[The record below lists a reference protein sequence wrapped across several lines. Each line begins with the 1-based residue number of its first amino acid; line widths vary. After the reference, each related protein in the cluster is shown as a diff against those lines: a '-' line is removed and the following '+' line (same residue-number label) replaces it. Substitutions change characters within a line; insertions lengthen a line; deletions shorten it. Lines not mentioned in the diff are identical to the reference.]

1 MNETSRSATPRFAH
15 VSDLHIGR
23 SPETNG
29 NAARLCEALVDSHM
43 DAVIA
48 TGDITHRGLG
58 RELEEFHDIFA
69 PLVQSGRLVVVPGN
83 HDCLGDDVSGDL
95 MSGSRVQVSTLPGLY
110 VVRVNSTAPHN
121 RSWLNGHGS
130 LDENDLLAI
139 DVALAAA
146 PTGHLVVIALHHH
159 VLPMPEDHAME
170 RLSSWLVFAYTSE
183 LERGGNLVA
192 RVHGRCDLILHGHRH
207 TPRGARLFGSP
218 RPIHICNAGCSTEL
232 GRVRIFGHDG
242 AGHLQGGP
250 LWLDIPTPLGGGGGR
265 VRRQWAP
272 GPGGVKQAKRC
283 ADWVRHAAVTPR
295 TRISGLGLR

>member
-1 MNETSRSATPRFAH
+1 LTRSGHLGPLDCLGMNETSRPAAPRFAH

-23 SPETNG
+23 SPETNA

-58 RELEEFHDIFA
+58 RELEEFHEIFA

-83 HDCLGDDVSGDL
+83 HDCLGDDVSGAL

-130 LDENDLLAI
+130 LDESDLLAI

-146 PTGHLVVIALHHH
+146 PAGHLVVIALHHH

-170 RLSSWLVFAYTSE
+170 RLSSWLGFAYTSE
-183 LERGGNLVA
+183 LERGRNLVA

-207 TPRGARLFGSP
+207 TPRGARLFGSL
-218 RPIHICNAGCSTEL
+218 RPIHIYNAGCSTEL
-232 GRVRIFGHDG
+232 GRVRVFAHDG

-250 LWLDIPTPLGGGGGR
+250 LWLDIPTPWEGVVDVFGGDGLL
-265 VRRQWAP
+265 AL
-272 GPGGVKQAKRC
+272 
-283 ADWVRHAAVTPR
+283 AV
-295 TRISGLGLR
+295 